1 MGMHDTTGHNNHN
14 ILHKISHALVKKN
27 HIYKIKRNNF
37 NTHCIQVPFKPNLL
51 LLAVAFLACR
61 WHDVGAGLKLLPLQ
75 VAVG

>member
-1 MGMHDTTGHNNHN
+1 MQH
-14 ILHKISHALVKKN
+14 
-27 HIYKIKRNNF
+27 
-37 NTHCIQVPFKPNLL
+37 PFKPNLL